1 MTAGTI
7 RNMAS
12 SPSPQVPA
20 EKVVV
25 RPGVASRVARNFWR
39 LSWGTK
45 LVLTLALLGG
55 LAGVAGSVAG
65 SVRPEPPAKVQAQA
79 TVEELQV
86 PAGQS
91 LTPQQQVQLD
101 DAKQQ
106 VTTYAHW
113 FYDKTAPTLWRVG
126 LGFVMAFILGYMAR
140 TFVKTVAFFAAA
152 VLCLATAAAYFG
164 FIDLAQY
171 RNSFTSST
179 GWAMDQANGFKDLLM
194 KSASAS
200 LSGVIGFV
208 VGFLRK

>member
-1 MTAGTI
+1 MSRPPVTPGPTET
-7 RNMAS
+7 
-12 SPSPQVPA
+12 V
-20 EKVVV
+20 VVV
-25 RPGVASRVARNFWR
+25 RRSLPSRIARNFWR

-45 LVLTLALLGG
+45 LVLTLALL
-55 LAGVAGSVAG
+55 AGIVGVVGSVAG
-65 SVRPEPPAKVQAQA
+65 AVRPEPPAQAQA
-79 TVEELQV
+79 QTTVEQLQV

-91 LTPQQQVQLD
+91 LTTQQQVKLD
-101 DAKQQ
+101 EAKAQ
-106 VTTYAHW
+106 VSEYAHW

-126 LGFVMAFILGYMAR
+126 LGFVMAFILGYIAR

-164 FIDLAQY
+164 FVDLAQY
-171 RNSFTSST
+171 RNSFTQST